1 MRVILLIAIAALLA
15 TPVISVLTLCAVAVR
30 SMRAPLRVAVGA
42 PPASIGART
51 VSLVSGTG
59 ENLAGWFVPGI
70 PGRGAVLLVHG
81 IRSDRRIL
89 ASRMMFLAQAGVA
102 VLAIDL
108 RAHGESLGSSIT
120 FGRLEALDIA
130 GAVAWLREA
139 SPGERLAALGI
150 SLGGAAVALATPS
163 VPIDALVLES
173 VFPDIASA
181 IANRMRCVV
190 GPMHRLLT
198 PIFMAVGTGLT
209 GLRPRDLRPIDAL
222 AAYHG
227 PVLILSGS
235 EDRLTTP
242 SETRALHAAAPGP
255 KALWLVRGAGHV
267 DLASAA
273 GRDYE
278 LRILAFVDRHLV
290 RVSACA

>member
-1 MRVILLIAIAALLA
+1 MILLVSLAALLA
-15 TPVISVLTLCAVAVR
+15 TPAISVLTLCAVAVR
-30 SMRAPLRVAVGA
+30 TMRAPVRVTVGP
-42 PPASIGART
+42 PPAGIGART
-51 VSLVSGTG
+51 VELKSGTG
-59 ENLAGWFVPGI
+59 ETLAGWFVPGV

-81 IRSDRRIL
+81 IRSDRRML
-89 ASRMMFLAQAGVA
+89 ASRMVFLARAGVA

-163 VPIDALVLES
+163 VPIDALILES

-181 IANRMRCVV
+181 IANRMRYVA
-190 GPMHRLLT
+190 GPVHRLLT
-198 PIFMAVGTGLT
+198 PLFMAVGTALT

-222 AAYHG
+222 AAYDG

-235 EDRLTTP
+235 EDRLTTA

-255 KALWLVRGAGHV
+255 KELWLVRGAGHI
-267 DLASAA
+267 DLAAAA
-273 GRDYE
+273 GADYE
-278 LRILAFVDRHLV
+278 ARILAFVDHHLA
-290 RVSACA
+290 RASACA

>member
-1 MRVILLIAIAALLA
+1 MILLVSIAALLV
-15 TPVISVLTLCAVAVR
+15 TPVISILTLCAVAVR
-30 SMRAPLRVAVGA
+30 SMRAPQRVTVGP
-42 PPASIGART
+42 PPAAISART
-51 VSLVSGTG
+51 VGLVSGTG
-59 ENLAGWFVPGI
+59 ETLAGWSVPGI

-89 ASRMMFLAQAGVA
+89 ASRMVFLARAGVA

-120 FGRLEALDIA
+120 FGRLEALDVA

-163 VPIDALVLES
+163 VPIDALILES

-181 IANRMRCVV
+181 IANRMRLVA
-190 GPMHRLLT
+190 GPMHRLLI
-198 PIFMAVGTGLT
+198 PIFMGVGTALT

-222 AAYHG
+222 ASYHG
-227 PVLILSGS
+227 PVLILSGC

-242 SETRALHAAAPGP
+242 SETRALHAAASGP
-255 KALWLVRGAGHV
+255 KELWLVRGAGHV
-267 DLASAA
+267 DLASAV
-273 GRDYE
+273 GPGYE
-278 LRILAFVDRHLV
+278 ARILAFVARHLA
-290 RVSACA
+290 RIPACA

>member
-1 MRVILLIAIAALLA
+1 MILLVSIAALVA

-30 SMRAPLRVAVGA
+30 TMRAPVRVTVGPPPMGIGAGIVAV
-42 PPASIGART
+42 
-51 VSLVSGTG
+51 VSGTG
-59 ENLAGWFVPGI
+59 DTLAGWFVPGM

-89 ASRMMFLAQAGVA
+89 AGRMSFLARAGVA

-139 SPGERLAALGI
+139 APGERLAALGI

-181 IANRMRCVV
+181 ISNRMRLVA
-190 GPMHRLLT
+190 GPVHRWLT
-198 PIFMAVGTGLT
+198 PVFMAVGTVLT

-222 AAYHG
+222 AAYGG

-235 EDRLTTP
+235 EDRLTTA
-242 SETRALHAAAPGP
+242 SETRALYTAASDP
-255 KALWLVRGAGHV
+255 KELWLVRGAGHV

-273 GRDYE
+273 GADYE
-278 LRILAFVDRHLV
+278 TRILAFIHRHLV

>member
-1 MRVILLIAIAALLA
+1 MIFLVSIAALLV

-30 SMRAPLRVAVGA
+30 TMRAPVRVTVGP
-42 PPASIGART
+42 PPAGIGART
-51 VSLVSGTG
+51 VAIVSGTG
-59 ENLAGWFVPGI
+59 ETLAGWFVPGVA
-70 PGRGAVLLVHG
+70 GRGVVLLVHG
-81 IRSDRRIL
+81 IRSDRRML
-89 ASRMMFLAQAGVA
+89 ASRMVFLSRAGVA

-139 SPGERLAALGI
+139 APGERLAALGI

-181 IANRMRCVV
+181 ISNRMRLIA
-190 GPMHRLLT
+190 GPVHRWLT
-198 PIFMAVGTGLT
+198 PVFMAVGTALT
-209 GLRPRDLRPIDAL
+209 GLRPRNLRPIDAL
-222 AAYHG
+222 TRYDG

-235 EDRLTTP
+235 EDRLTTA
-242 SETRALHAAAPGP
+242 SETRALYAAAPGP
-255 KALWLVRGAGHV
+255 KDLWLVRGAGHV
-267 DLASAA
+267 DLASAV
-273 GRDYE
+273 GPDYE
-278 LRILAFVDRHLV
+278 ARILAFVDRHLA
-290 RVSACA
+290 RASACA

>member
-1 MRVILLIAIAALLA
+1 M
-15 TPVISVLTLCAVAVR
+15 
-30 SMRAPLRVAVGA
+30 
-42 PPASIGART
+42 
-51 VSLVSGTG
+51 
-59 ENLAGWFVPGI
+59 PGI

-150 SLGGAAVALATPS
+150 SLGGAAVALATP
-163 VPIDALVLES
+163 
-173 VFPDIASA
+173 
-181 IANRMRCVV
+181 V
-190 GPMHRLLT
+190 GPHRRPGPGIGLPRYRERHRKSNALCRRADAST
-198 PIFMAVGTGLT
+198 ADPIFMAVGTGLT

-255 KALWLVRGAGHV
+255 KALWLVPG
-267 DLASAA
+267 
-273 GRDYE
+273 GRSRRSGLGGGSDYE